1 MKKNF
6 TIISLGC
13 SKNLVDSEQIVYIMK
28 ENKYKYTQYLDEAE
42 ICIINTCGFIEDA
55 KKESIDTI
63 LNVVDYK
70 KEANLKYIIVTGC
83 LSQRYYKELKEEIPE
98 IDAFLGTTSFPL
110 IANLI
115 DGLYLGE
122 SKSLVLDANT
132 DFDFSLKRNLLT
144 ESYYAYIKIAE
155 GCDNKCTYCIIPRLR
170 GSYKSR
176 KIEDILTEIETYAN
190 KGVKEF
196 ILIAQDTS
204 KYGAD
209 LYGKNSLSNLLCKIS
224 QIKNV
229 QWIRFLY
236 TYPEDVDIELVN
248 SIKNNDKIVPY
259 FDIPIQ
265 HCNNKILKLMNR
277 NVTKSKLIEKINLI
291 RSNLPNAII
300 RTTIMVGFP
309 GETDEDY
316 RELENFIKEVKF
328 DRLGVFEYSD
338 EENTAAF
345 NLSDKVS
352 EETKAI
358 RKNRLM
364 NIQKTISEK
373 LNKKYIGNNY
383 KVIVDEVYPDYL
395 IGRGYMDVIDV
406 DGVIYI
412 ESDSSHKI
420 GDFIE
425 VKIIDSM
432 EYDLLGK
439 EI

>member
-383 KVIVDEVYPDYL
+383 KVLVDEVYPDYL

-439 EI
+439 EV